1 MITFEEV
8 AREEIGFGQLGF
20 GSKRREMLSVR
31 TDTYMFR
38 RLSSVPLL
46 ERYSTSAEHG
56 RNNRRSL
63 SLQYSIW
70 IAINSGP

>member
-38 RLSSVPLL
+38 R
-46 ERYSTSAEHG
+46 
-56 RNNRRSL
+56 
-63 SLQYSIW
+63 
-70 IAINSGP
+70 